1 MTLMNTVGFWMVR
14 ERWKAGGKVGYWLFE
29 KEIPRVIPTLSS
41 PRENAPKFT
50 KKVVLREGANRNNF
64 CILLQ

>member
-1 MTLMNTVGFWMVR
+1 MNAVGFRMVR

-29 KEIPRVIPTLSS
+29 EEITRVIPSLSS
-41 PRENAPKFT
+41 PREKATKFT

>member
-1 MTLMNTVGFWMVR
+1 MILMNTVGFRMVR

-29 KEIPRVIPTLSS
+29 KEITRVIPSLSS
-41 PRENAPKFT
+41 PREKAKIFT